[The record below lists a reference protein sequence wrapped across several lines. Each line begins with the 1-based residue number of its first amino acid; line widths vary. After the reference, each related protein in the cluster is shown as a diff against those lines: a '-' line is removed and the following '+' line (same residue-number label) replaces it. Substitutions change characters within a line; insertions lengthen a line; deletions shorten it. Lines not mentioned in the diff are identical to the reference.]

1 MHPETPLQHHS
12 GTHFCNEVQ
21 ASTAPVSALPPVE
34 EDTELPNS
42 RLSSV
47 IASMKLN
54 IRSTASS
61 SAPIVPSGVLV
72 ARTAGSVAPT
82 SAVPA
87 VPAGIVK
94 WTDLEADPPVMRRF
108 IHGEEQAGTLKQG
121 TDADGM
127 AIVTWPD
134 GKVETTEVPN
144 LLIVPMKR
152 PAASVL
158 KRPAKARCSA
168 SADAPAGIALEH
180 VVLYYKNNN
189 HIGIRQKPHL
199 GGKQIFSFGGK
210 HLKVTEQQL
219 REIGVEVCKKL
230 ADGWSAKGAREWA
243 LHEVAALLVAGA
255 S

>member
-1 MHPETPLQHHS
+1 MHPEAPLQHHS

-21 ASTAPVSALPPVE
+21 APTAPVAALPPVE

-54 IRSTASS
+54 IRNTSS
-61 SAPIVPSGVLV
+61 SPAPIVPSGVLV
-72 ARTAGSVAPT
+72 ARIAEAVAPT
-82 SAVPA
+82 SA

-108 IHGEEQAGTLKQG
+108 IHDVEEAGILEQS

-144 LLIVPMKR
+144 LLIAPMKR
-152 PAASVL
+152 PAATVL
-158 KRPAKARCSA
+158 KKPAKAHCPA
-168 SADAPAGIALEH
+168 YVHAPAGIALEH
-180 VVLYYKNNN
+180 LVLYYKNS
-189 HIGIRQKPHL
+189 HYIGIRQKAHL

-210 HLKVTEQQL
+210 HCEATEQQL

-230 ADGWSAKGAREWA
+230 ADGWSIEGAREWA
-243 LHEVAALLVAGA
+243 VHEVASFAGA

>member
-1 MHPETPLQHHS
+1 MHPEAPLQHHS

-21 ASTAPVSALPPVE
+21 ASTAPVAALPLVE
-34 EDTELPNS
+34 EDTELPSS

-54 IRSTASS
+54 IRNTASS

-72 ARTAGSVAPT
+72 ARTTESVAPT

-108 IHGEEQAGTLKQG
+108 IHDEEEAGILEQS

-144 LLIVPMKR
+144 LLIASMKR
-152 PAASVL
+152 PAAIVL
-158 KRPAKARCSA
+158 KKPAKAHCPA
-168 SADAPAGIALEH
+168 SAHAPAGIALEH
-180 VVLYYKNNN
+180 SVLYYKNT
-189 HIGIRQKPHL
+189 HTIGIRQKAHL

-210 HLKVTEQQL
+210 HCEATEQQL
-219 REIGVEVCKKL
+219 RDIGVEVCKKL
-230 ADGWSAKGAREWA
+230 ADGWSIEGARE
-243 LHEVAALLVAGA
+243 
-255 S
+255 